1 MNAPHPRPLPP
12 GEREDVLRGRRLRL
26 FALGLVVWAVLVV
39 GRLAQLQLVQGGKY
53 RARAQR
59 QQERRIEVSGRRG
72 SILDREGRALA
83 VSVEVPS
90 IYAVPDDVENAP
102 ATASALA
109 SLLRLPRERILERLT
124 QAKGFVWIARKVEP
138 PVAEQIRALKFPG
151 VHLVAESK
159 RFYPKGPLAASV
171 LGYVGLDDSGL
182 AGLEYSYERTI
193 RGRPGEIIALTD
205 ARQSTY
211 GEAETAGRPA
221 QEGAALTVS
230 LDSGIQFAAERELES
245 ALHEFDAK
253 SGSVVL
259 LDPWSGEILAMASAP
274 SFDSN
279 QYGRF
284 PAENRRNRAI
294 ADAYEPGSTFKIVT
308 GATALDR
315 GAVRLDEIIDTGH
328 GVIHI
333 GRVTIREDKHHNYG
347 ALTLSGVIERSSNI
361 GIIHVGLRLGPRRLF
376 EGASAFGIGR
386 PTGVDLPGEATGIF
400 RPLSR
405 WSSLSNASISMGQE
419 VALTALQ
426 LARVAAVV
434 ANGGLLVQPRLV
446 TAIRRPDGRVE
457 RPAAPEPV
465 RVISEATARS
475 LKSILA
481 GVVERGTGTTAA
493 IPGFSVA
500 GKTGTAQKAGP
511 GGYQVGRYVP
521 NFVGF
526 VPVENPRVVAVVVV
540 EEPRGK
546 YYARDVAAP
555 LFARVVSQALDILR
569 VAPVE
574 QRLPSTVLAS
584 SDGRVAYPAGVVP
597 ISARSARPASSAV
610 DSSPEALPQPQDLP
624 GTAEPLGIRRS
635 LGEGGFLLTPDVVG
649 LSARQALAVFARLG
663 LTARLSGAGFVISQE
678 PAAGTAVRPG
688 QYQTLHLS
696 ETAPPINRPARSRE
710 ETSSNFS
717 GP

>member
-1 MNAPHPRPLPP
+1 MNA
-12 GEREDVLRGRRLRL
+12 LRGKRLRI
-26 FALGLVVWAVLVV
+26 FAIVLLAWAAVVI
-39 GRLAQLQLVQGGKY
+39 GRLVELQLVQGQRY

-59 QQERRIEVSGRRG
+59 QQERRVEVSGRRG
-72 SILDREGRALA
+72 SIVDREGRDLA

-90 IYAVPDDVENAP
+90 VYAIGDEIEDAAGAAALLAP
-102 ATASALA
+102 LVRA
-109 SLLRLPRERILERLT
+109 PREKIFARLS
-124 QAKGFVWIARKVEP
+124 QAKGFVWIARKLEP
-138 PVAEQIRALKFPG
+138 AVADQIRAAKLPG
-151 VHLVAESK
+151 IHFVAEPR
-159 RFYPKGPLAASV
+159 RFYPKGSLAASV
-171 LGYVGLDDSGL
+171 LGYVGLDDRGL
-182 AGLEYSYERTI
+182 SGLEYSYEKAI
-193 RGRPGEIIALTD
+193 AGKPGEIVALTD
-205 ARQSTY
+205 ARRSTY

-230 LDSGIQFAAERELES
+230 LDSGMQFAAERELES
-245 ALHEFDAK
+245 TMRELDAK

-259 LDPWSGEILAMASAP
+259 MDPWNGEILAMASAP
-274 SFDSN
+274 GFDPN

-284 PAENRRNRAI
+284 PAETRRNRAI

-308 GATALDR
+308 GATALER
-315 GAVRLDEIIDTGH
+315 GLIRLDEVIETGH
-328 GVIHI
+328 GMIRI
-333 GRVTIREDKHHNYG
+333 GRVTISEDKHHDYG
-347 ALTLSGVIERSSNI
+347 SLTLAGVFEHSSNI
-361 GIIHVGLRLGPRRLF
+361 GIIRVGLRLGPERLF

-386 PTGVDLPGEATGIF
+386 PTGVDLPGEAGGIF

-446 TAIRRPDGRVE
+446 TSVRRPDGRVE
-457 RPAAPEPV
+457 RPAAAAPV
-465 RVISEATARS
+465 RVISEETAQS
-475 LKSILA
+475 LRTILA

-511 GGYQVGRYVP
+511 GGYQKGRYVP

-526 VPVENPRVVAVVVV
+526 VPVDHPRVVAVVVV
-540 EEPRGK
+540 EEPKGK

-555 LFARVVSQALDILR
+555 LFARVVTQALDILR
-569 VAPVE
+569 IAPAE

-584 SDGRVAYPAGVVP
+584 GQGRVAYPAGVVP
-597 ISARSARPASSAV
+597 VSVRAIRPDSPAA
-610 DSSPEALPQPQDLP
+610 DSSEEALPSLQDLP
-624 GTAEPLGIRRS
+624 GV
-635 LGEGGFLLTPDVVG
+635 TPDVVG

-663 LTARLSGAGFVISQE
+663 LTARLNGTGFVVSQD
-678 PAAGTAVRPG
+678 PLPGTSARPG
-688 QYQTLHLS
+688 GNHTLRLS
-696 ETAPPINRPARSRE
+696 ETAPPISRPGRGRE
-710 ETSSNFS
+710 ETSSPAS

>member
-1 MNAPHPRPLPP
+1 M
-12 GEREDVLRGRRLRL
+12 
-26 FALGLVVWAVLVV
+26 
-39 GRLAQLQLVQGGKY
+39 
-53 RARAQR
+53 
-59 QQERRIEVSGRRG
+59 
-72 SILDREGRALA
+72 
-83 VSVEVPS
+83 
-90 IYAVPDDVENAP
+90 
-102 ATASALA
+102 
-109 SLLRLPRERILERLT
+109 
-124 QAKGFVWIARKVEP
+124 
-138 PVAEQIRALKFPG
+138 
-151 VHLVAESK
+151 
-159 RFYPKGPLAASV
+159 
-171 LGYVGLDDSGL
+171 
-182 AGLEYSYERTI
+182 
-193 RGRPGEIIALTD
+193 
-205 ARQSTY
+205 
-211 GEAETAGRPA
+211 
-221 QEGAALTVS
+221 
-230 LDSGIQFAAERELES
+230 REL
-245 ALHEFDAK
+245 DAK

-274 SFDSN
+274 SFDPN

-284 PAENRRNRAI
+284 PAETRRNRAI

-308 GATALDR
+308 GASALDR
-315 GAVRLDEIIDTGH
+315 GLVRLDEIIATGH
-328 GVIHI
+328 GVIRI
-333 GRVTIREDKHHNYG
+333 GRVTISEDKHHDYG
-347 ALTLSGVIERSSNI
+347 ALTLAGVFEHSSNI
-361 GIIHVGLRLGPRRLF
+361 GIIHVGLRLGPQRLF

-386 PTGVDLPGEATGIF
+386 PTGVDLPGEAAGIF

-457 RPAAPEPV
+457 RPAAAKPV
-465 RVISEATARS
+465 RVISEATALS
-475 LKSILA
+475 LRSILG

-511 GGYQVGRYVP
+511 GGYQAGRYVP

-569 VAPVE
+569 VAPAE
-574 QRLPSTVLAS
+574 QRLASTVLAS
-584 SDGRVAYPAGVVP
+584 SDGRVAYPVGVVP
-597 ISARSARPASSAV
+597 VSVRSAHPDEETLPRLN
-610 DSSPEALPQPQDLP
+610 DLGEAP
-624 GTAEPLGIRRS
+624 GVLRS
-635 LGEGGFLLTPDVVG
+635 VGEGGEILTPDVVG
-649 LSARQALAVFARLG
+649 FSARQALAVFARLG
-663 LTARLSGAGFVISQE
+663 LTAQLRGTGFVISQE
-678 PAAGTAVRPG
+678 PAPGTAVRPG
-688 QYQTLHLS
+688 QFQTLNLS

>member
-1 MNAPHPRPLPP
+1 MPLTPALSRR
-12 GEREDVLRGRRLRL
+12 EREKASFEAGASVSSASCSR
-26 FALGLVVWAVLVV
+26 
-39 GRLAQLQLVQGGKY
+39 
-53 RARAQR
+53 
-59 QQERRIEVSGRRG
+59 SGRRSSSAGLRSSSSGRGG
-72 SILDREGRALA
+72 SILDREGRDLA

-90 IYAVPDDVENAP
+90 VYAISDDVEDAP
-102 ATASALA
+102 AAASALA
-109 SLLRLPRERILERLT
+109 PLLRLPREKILERLT

-138 PVAEQIRALKFPG
+138 SVADQIRALKFPG
-151 VHLVAESK
+151 VRLVAESK

-171 LGYVGLDDSGL
+171 LGYVGLDDRGL
-182 AGLEYSYERTI
+182 AGLEYSYEGTI
-193 RGRPGEIIALTD
+193 RGKPGEIIALTD
-205 ARQSTY
+205 ARRSTY

-230 LDSGIQFAAERELES
+230 LDSGIQFAA
-245 ALHEFDAK
+245 
-253 SGSVVL
+253 
-259 LDPWSGEILAMASAP
+259 
-274 SFDSN
+274 
-279 QYGRF
+279 
-284 PAENRRNRAI
+284 
-294 ADAYEPGSTFKIVT
+294 AYEPGSTFKIVT
-308 GATALDR
+308 GATALER
-315 GAVRLDEIIDTGH
+315 GIVRLDEIIATGH

-333 GRVTIREDKHHNYG
+333 GRVTIREDKHHDYG
-347 ALTLSGVIERSSNI
+347 ALTLAGVFERSSNI
-361 GIIHVGLRLGPRRLF
+361 GIIQVGLRLGPQRLF

-386 PTGVDLPGEATGIF
+386 PTGVDLPGEAAGIF

-426 LARVAAVV
+426 LARVAAVI

-457 RPAAPEPV
+457 RPAAAKPV
-465 RVISEATARS
+465 RVISEETALS
-475 LKSILA
+475 LRSILG
-481 GVVERGTGTTAA
+481 GVVERVTGTTAA

-526 VPVENPRVVAVVVV
+526 APVENPRVVAVVVV

-569 VAPVE
+569 VAPAE

-597 ISARSARPASSAV
+597 VSVRSVRPASSAV
-610 DSSPEALPQPQDLP
+610 DSSPEALPQPQDLS
-624 GTAEPLGIRRS
+624 GAAEPLGIRRS

-663 LTARLSGAGFVISQE
+663 LTAQLRGTGFVISQE
-678 PAAGTAVRPG
+678 PASGTAVRPG